1 MLARLW
7 QQVGLVFFSV
17 LNNSIL
23 SRMKLSFS
31 GYFFLLFLTCA
42 RGRALRICDRD
53 VQLQKSPKEK
63 TLAGW
68 SSDPLG
74 DIFKRGVATSLKSE
88 DIPKVGS
95 RQGERGFSLLLFLFA
110 NLVLISGAEEKV
122 LSGQQR
128 PQPRF
133 SLCRRPLPYWH
144 QTH

>member
-7 QQVGLVFFSV
+7 QQVGLVLFSV

-68 SSDPLG
+68 SSDPLR
-74 DIFKRGVATSLKSE
+74 DIFKRGEATSLKSE
-88 DIPKVGS
+88 DKDMPKVGS
-95 RQGERGFSLLLFLFA
+95 RQGERGRFL
-110 NLVLISGAEEKV
+110 VI
-122 LSGQQR
+122 GQKFGSSSITNAIFCPVQTK
-128 PQPRF
+128 PRK
-133 SLCRRPLPYWH
+133 L
-144 QTH
+144 